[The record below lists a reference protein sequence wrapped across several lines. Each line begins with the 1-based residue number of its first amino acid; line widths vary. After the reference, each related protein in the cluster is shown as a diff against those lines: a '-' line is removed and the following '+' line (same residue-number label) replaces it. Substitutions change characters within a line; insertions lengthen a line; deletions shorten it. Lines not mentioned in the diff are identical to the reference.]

1 MIEEPGAFA
10 SLATTMAPAPPM
22 IGFAAAYAVVAVWYW
37 LRLGRGSVP
46 RSRRVCRRWGLV
58 FGMIAVGGIV
68 VGVSI
73 VDSKEMPIPYLAS
86 WFIVGIS
93 VFAVVVTAG
102 IDVILT
108 TLLYRESLQ
117 RHMLR
122 DAQNLRQAIDN
133 REDANAE

>member
-1 MIEEPGAFA
+1 MIEEPGLFA
-10 SLATTMAPAPPM
+10 SLAKTMAPAAPM
-22 IGFAAAYAVVAVWYW
+22 VGLTAAYVVVAVWYW

-58 FGMIAVGGIV
+58 FGMIAMGGIV

-93 VFAVVVTAG
+93 MFAVVVTAG

-133 REDANAE
+133 HEDANAG

>member
-1 MIEEPGAFA
+1 MIEESGSLAV
-10 SLATTMAPAPPM
+10 LATTMAPAGPM
-22 IGFAAAYAVVAVWYW
+22 VALAAAYSVVAVWYW

-46 RSRRVCRRWGLV
+46 RSRRICRRWGIV
-58 FGMIAVGGIV
+58 FGTIAIGGIV

-73 VDSKEMPIPYLAS
+73 VDAKEMPIPYLAS

-93 VFAVVVTAG
+93 VLAVVITAG

-117 RHMLR
+117 RHILR
-122 DAQNLRQAIDN
+122 DAQNLRQAIDK
-133 REDANAE
+133 REDSNAE